1 MTREE
6 FWANVYFQHIE
17 KDFPEALADLALAE
31 YDKRFGEKE
40 SAVVEG
46 SDGWIPVR
54 NSGQPVADDVMV
66 DVKWRDNH
74 ISHGIK
80 AGFWRWDLIT
90 HYRIHKD

>member
-6 FWANVYFQHIE
+6 FWTKVYFQYIE

-40 SAVVEG
+40 PVEKD
-46 SDGWIPVR
+46 SEGWILVR
-54 NSGQPVADDVMV
+54 NSEQPVADDVMV
-66 DVKWRDNH
+66 DVKTVDNN
-74 ISHGIK
+74 IYYEID